1 MELLRSLMRIARNN
15 EDRPLPR
22 RTNATREERDEARAQ
37 FQVISRL
44 YNWLVP
50 NAAGRGPTYR
60 R

>member
-15 EDRPLPR
+15 EDRPWAR

-37 FQVISRL
+37 FQDISRL

-50 NAAGRGPTYR
+50 TASGRGPTYR